1 MKKGETRYET
11 YLKGERLPHFRTLS
25 GIELKK
31 CYRDSDIRPGD
42 ESPGVFPYTRGI
54 HPDMYRKRFWTRR
67 QQAGYGLPEDTNER
81 FLFLLEQGMTG
92 INFDPD
98 NATKIGVDADHPLA
112 EGQVGLQ
119 GTSIS
124 TLEDM
129 DRLFDQIPLE
139 KVSSTLIVNSPT
151 SAVILPMY
159 LLVARKRGISPD
171 RLRGTIM
178 NCGCTQLIGPN
189 YQSITKFFPIELA
202 MKTAC
207 DVIEYSSKNMTHWNN
222 LNINAYNCREYGITA
237 IQEAAFA
244 FTLAEDYIGRMLKRG
259 LNIDDFAGRM
269 AFFTSAHIDFL
280 EEIAK
285 LRAMRRIWA
294 RLIKEK
300 YKAKNEKSCLFR
312 TAIQT
317 SGLVMAAQEPLNN
330 IVRATIQTLA
340 AVLGGS
346 QSIHTTSYDEAYALP
361 TEESHKLSIRTQQI
375 IGFESNVCG
384 TVDPLGGSYA
394 IEWLTSKL
402 EKEILSLMEEIHS
415 RGGFL
420 ECFKNLWIEEQIDE
434 SRNKMAEDFEKGDLL
449 RVGVNIFDEAKDEAK
464 IDIDIFRQSPGVEE
478 KRRQYLK
485 GFRKSRKESE
495 TLPALDRISDQ
506 MRNEPGKN
514 CIPLVMEALEVNATL
529 GEIVDAFRKAYDFEI
544 KM

>member
-1 MKKGETRYET
+1 MEA
-11 YLKGERLPHFRTLS
+11 
-25 GIELKK
+25 
-31 CYRDSDIRPGD
+31 
-42 ESPGVFPYTRGI
+42 ESPGEFPYTRGI
-54 HPDMYRKRFWTRR
+54 HKDMYRKRLWTRR
-67 QQAGYGLPEDTNER
+67 QQAGYGLPEETNKR
-81 FLFLLEQGMTG
+81 FIFLLEHGMTG

-119 GTSIS
+119 GTSVS

-129 DRLFDQIPLE
+129 DRLFDNIPLD
-139 KVSSTLIVNSPT
+139 KVSSTLIINSPT
-151 SAVILPMY
+151 SAVIFPMY
-159 LLVARKRGISPD
+159 LLIAKKRGISPEK
-171 RLRGTIM
+171 LRGTIM
-178 NCGCTQLIGPN
+178 NCACTQLIGPN
-189 YQSITKFFPIELA
+189 YQSITKFFPLELA

-207 DVIEYSSKNMTHWNN
+207 DVIEYSSKNMSHWNSI
-222 LNINAYNCREYGITA
+222 NINAYNCREYYINA

-244 FTLAEDYIGRMLKRG
+244 FTLAEEYIRRMLDRG
-259 LNIDDFAGRM
+259 LDIDQFAGRM

-300 YKAKNEKSCLFR
+300 YNAKYERSHLFR

-317 SGLVMAAQEPLNN
+317 SGIVLTAQEPLNN

-394 IEWLTSKL
+394 IEWLTHKL
-402 EKEILSLMEEIHS
+402 EKEILELMEKIDS
-415 RGGFL
+415 KGGFL
-420 ECFKNLWIEEQIDE
+420 ECFKNLWIEEQINE
-434 SRNKMAEDFEKGDLL
+434 SRNKMAEDIEKGDIL
-449 RVGVNIFDEAKDEAK
+449 RVGVNIFDEGKEEAK
-464 IDIDIFRQSPGVEE
+464 IDLDIFRHSPDTE
-478 KRRQYLK
+478 KRRRQYLEEY
-485 GFRKSRKESE
+485 RKNRDGGRIRHI
-495 TLPALDRISDQ
+495 LDRLCDQ
-506 MRNEPGKN
+506 MGNEHEEN
-514 CIPLVMEALEVNATL
+514 CIPLVMEALEAKATL
-529 GEIVDAFRKAYDFEI
+529 GEIMDTFRKAYDFEI